1 MDSITAA
8 AYYSRKNMQLY
19 CLQNQLTRPLK
30 KTNLPVTKINVVYGP
45 SSSPVSAQVSF
56 TLLSV
61 SSKFMTTQCSLA
73 REPPIAHRPAA
84 TETEARRRSVG
95 GGGRRPE
102 KRGCGGDDDKGR
114 RGERIRSSSH
124 HALAKVWLAGN
135 NSFLKPDPTGIL
147 HRGWTR

>member
-102 KRGCGGDDDKGR
+102 KRGCGGDDVRNVRFTNTMNGA
-114 RGERIRSSSH
+114 RIKTWE
-124 HALAKVWLAGN
+124 AKRN
-135 NSFLKPDPTGIL
+135 P
-147 HRGWTR
+147 

>member
-73 REPPIAHRPAA
+73 REPPIAQPRQRQKP
-84 TETEARRRSVG
+84 EGEVWEAEA
-95 GGGRRPE
+95 GGRR
-102 KRGCGGDDDKGR
+102 RGVAVEMTIRAGGVRGFGR
-114 RGERIRSSSH
+114 
-124 HALAKVWLAGN
+124 LA
-135 NSFLKPDPTGIL
+135 I
-147 HRGWTR
+147 TR